1 MSENQVKRSLH
12 LSNLFSCLYSLPSY
26 LQVASTNRHS
36 RQLKKLYSINQFH
49 LCRVPSLLHRF
60 IRMMPGNL
68 KAADIAPPETSWM
81 RRGKWWKNATN
92 ELALKPA
99 HLFINI
105 SENPVTTIRLRESAL
120 CPWGC
125 NKSPTVSDLKTRMY
139 SGVSRFFLWNLL
151 KSGNAR
157 TCKTHRFTTR
167 SFGLFE
173 WLMTHFVHQRLLFW
187 FFLVSSRLATLPIP
201 PSHCQ
206 MFEPMDA
213 ASELSNPACDCN
225 FNAMNKWTKLT
236 KHFSGISTKC
246 RQPDTQK
253 EAKCL
258 PLTARF

>member
-1 MSENQVKRSLH
+1 MSENQVKKRSPH

-36 RQLKKLYSINQFH
+36 RQLKKLYSVNQFH
-49 LCRVPSLLHRF
+49 LCRAPSLLHLF

-92 ELALKPA
+92 ELALKTA

-105 SENPVTTIRLRESAL
+105 CRIFTTIRLRESAL

-125 NKSPTVSDLKTRMY
+125 NQSPTVSDLKTRMY
-139 SGVSRFFLWNLL
+139 SGVSRSFLWNLL

-167 SFGLFE
+167 SFGLIQMAYDTFCSPTSSV
-173 WLMTHFVHQRLLFW
+173 LILFGL
-187 FFLVSSRLATLPIP
+187 FTPRYP
-201 PSHCQ
+201 P
-206 MFEPMDA
+206 
-213 ASELSNPACDCN
+213 N
-225 FNAMNKWTKLT
+225 
-236 KHFSGISTKC
+236 STKS
-246 RQPDTQK
+246 
-253 EAKCL
+253 L
-258 PLTARF
+258 PNVRTNGCGQRAIQSSLRLQF